1 MEKVGR
7 NDPCPCG
14 LGQKY
19 KKCCLAKDETARVA
33 DLNAKVV
40 AATEAAAVEAAKEE
54 AKEEARGGKSDKP
67 KPGAPKG
74 QTVAAPKP
82 KPGAAARPSPIRRKA
97 V

>member
-33 DLNAKVV
+33 DLNAK
-40 AATEAAAVEAAKEE
+40 AAAAAAAAAVEAAKEE
-54 AKEEARGGKSDKP
+54 AEGGKSDKP